1 MKIAFPSE
9 NGTSI
14 AAHFGHSACFLVLSV
29 ENEKVVR
36 SEVRNAG
43 EKAAR
48 HKHPHEQ
55 NEGDS
60 CQCLTKTVPG
70 HQDQLSLLRD
80 CEVVI
85 CLGIGPRAVEAL
97 RAAGIKPVVLQ
108 EATKLEHAALA
119 YARGQLEA
127 CVVSGSL
134 CCHDSH

>member
-1 MKIAFPSE
+1 MKIAFASDD
-9 NGTSI
+9 GKSI
-14 AAHFGHSACFLVLSV
+14 AAHFGHSTCFLVLTV

-48 HKHPHEQ
+48 HKHPHGQ

-60 CQCLTKTVPG
+60 CQCLTKAVPG
-70 HQDQLSLLRD
+70 QQDQLSLLKD

-85 CLGIGPRAVEAL
+85 CLGIGPRAVGAL

-108 EATKLEHAALA
+108 EATRPEEAALA
-119 YARGQLEA
+119 YARGQLES
-127 CVVSGSL
+127 CVASGSL

>member
-9 NGTSI
+9 DGNSI
-14 AAHFGHSACFLVLSV
+14 AAHFGHSTCYLVLAV

-36 SEVRNAG
+36 SEVRSAG
-43 EKAAR
+43 ETTAQ
-48 HKHPHEQ
+48 HKHPHGQ

-60 CQCLTKTVPG
+60 CQCLTKAVPG

-108 EATKLEHAALA
+108 EATKIEDAALA